1 MEVLSMFGLTGFW
14 VYVLIFCGKMIEVTC
29 GTMRIML
36 VNKGKKFLGVL
47 FGIMEIT
54 LWVFIAS
61 TVISDMYSD
70 PMKMVVYCAA
80 FAVGILIGM
89 YVEQKLAIGLTSIQI
104 VSLKNDGQKIG
115 ELLRDN
121 GFGVTILDGH
131 SVDGTKRELVFVQL
145 KRKNVAQATELVQ
158 QISPEAVISVSDI
171 KTVRGGFIK

>member
-1 MEVLSMFGLTGFW
+1 MFGLTGFW

-29 GTMRIML
+29 STMRIML

-47 FGIMEIT
+47 FGMMEIT
-54 LWVFIAS
+54 LWISIAS
-61 TVISDMYSD
+61 TVMTDMYND

-89 YVEQKLAIGLTSIQI
+89 FVEQKLAIGLTSIQI
-104 VSLKNDGQKIG
+104 VSLENDGQKIG
-115 ELLRDN
+115 KLLRDN
-121 GFGVTILDGH
+121 GFGVTLLDGR
-131 SVDGTKRELVFVQL
+131 SVDGTRRELVFIQL
-145 KRKNVAQATELVQ
+145 KRKSVAHAIEFVQ